1 MKKIPATNT
10 TDFCISPSKVFK
22 LIKLNCLMNLSI
34 STATMQAPGRYN
46 LVDIITLVLRKV
58 IKMIYK

>member
-1 MKKIPATNT
+1 MEKISAPNA

-22 LIKLNCLMNLSI
+22 LLKLNCLMNLSI
-34 STATMQAPGRYN
+34 STVTMQAPGRYR

-58 IKMIYK
+58 IKMICK